1 MSDDIS
7 QILKHAQ
14 LAHFDHECT
23 SMIILMVA
31 KGNPEAHI
39 AIAPKDVFEM
49 NGAVDM
55 MKTEM
60 LKLMHECTNDMKP
73 RE

>member
-7 QILKHAQ
+7 HILKHAQ
-14 LAHFDHECT
+14 LAHFDNECT

-39 AIAPKDVFEM
+39 AIRPEDAFVI

-60 LKLMHECTNDMKP
+60 IKLMHECTHGMKP

>member
-1 MSDDIS
+1 MSEIDD
-7 QILKHAQ
+7 ILKHAQ
-14 LAHFDHECT
+14 LANFDNECT
-23 SMIILMVA
+23 SMVILMVA
-31 KGNPEAHI
+31 KGSPEAHI
-39 AIAPKDVFEM
+39 AIAMGDVFVM

-60 LKLMHECTNDMKP
+60 IKLMHECTHSMKP